1 MKTGGRLLLLAA
13 LVPTV
18 GLAKPLPRYGH
29 FVYSSLC
36 WGKQSGDAGGVR
48 FILTRSPKGVSL
60 VYEYGNGPLVGAQI
74 KRLRVVGDRIEAE
87 ASSADG
93 DLTISAILE
102 PKRAKLL
109 SPFDGNHPSERRT
122 LKRIKSFK
130 QKIPQCRR

>member
-1 MKTGGRLLLLAA
+1 MKTGGRLLLLAT

-36 WGKQSGDAGGVR
+36 WGKESGDAGGVR
-48 FILTRSPKGVSL
+48 FMLTRSRKGVSL
-60 VYEYGNGPLVGAQI
+60 VYEYGAGPLEGARI
-74 KRLRVVGDRIEAE
+74 TSLKVVSDRIDAE
-87 ASSADG
+87 ASTNDG

-122 LKRIKSFK
+122 LKRIESFK